1 MQSQILFFGMSL
13 RWGIDSSTMMSK
25 LIYKINDFTKKNI
38 MFLDY
43 FFFPECKRGLEMQLH
58 AYFNMEI
65 A

>member
-1 MQSQILFFGMSL
+1 
-13 RWGIDSSTMMSK
+13 MSK